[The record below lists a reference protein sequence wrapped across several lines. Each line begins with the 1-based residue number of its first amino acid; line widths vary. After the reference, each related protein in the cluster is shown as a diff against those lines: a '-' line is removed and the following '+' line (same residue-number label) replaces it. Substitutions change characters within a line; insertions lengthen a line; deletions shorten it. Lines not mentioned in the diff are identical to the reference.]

1 MKFPW
6 DRRAQQAH
14 TDRINAEERLD
25 QARADWPQVNAEV
38 AVTRHEREMNGW
50 TATVETLFSGHR
62 HKGKRRH

>member
-6 DRRAQQAH
+6 DRREQQARQ
-14 TDRINAEERLD
+14 DRMNAEERLD

-38 AVTRHEREMNGW
+38 AVTRHERELNGW

-62 HKGKRRH
+62 HRGKG